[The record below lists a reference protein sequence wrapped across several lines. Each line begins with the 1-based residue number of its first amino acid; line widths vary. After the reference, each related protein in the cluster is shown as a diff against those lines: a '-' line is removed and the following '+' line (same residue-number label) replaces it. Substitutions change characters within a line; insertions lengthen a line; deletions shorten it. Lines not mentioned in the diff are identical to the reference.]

1 MNQVREILGCY
12 TGKGLARKQPEPAG
26 RRVTGYLPCHPPYC
40 WLRLFSSQTFSRI
53 TPQHFSNLVHSS
65 HLPDYEDG
73 TVCSE
78 TSAYKIQT
86 SGNYPEEGTQQVH
99 SYLYALAFSV
109 TRNIC
114 RFALRTFRVHL
125 CSLTVIIIII
135 KPLVLTEESAV
146 DLDSCLRWE
155 KRNVPSMLTVTDTFQ
170 LKIHLAEVHSHFEHF
185 REYSYFLY
193 CHSVQLELCTHLTL
207 GLSQTKKNTTSC
219 SDKTIFFTGSLCF
232 PPTDVVASIK

>member
-1 MNQVREILGCY
+1 
-12 TGKGLARKQPEPAG
+12 
-26 RRVTGYLPCHPPYC
+26 
-40 WLRLFSSQTFSRI
+40 
-53 TPQHFSNLVHSS
+53 
-65 HLPDYEDG
+65 
-73 TVCSE
+73 
-78 TSAYKIQT
+78 
-86 SGNYPEEGTQQVH
+86 VH

-125 CSLTVIIIII
+125 CSLTVIIIIIIIIII

-193 CHSVQLELCTHLTL
+193 CHSV
-207 GLSQTKKNTTSC
+207 
-219 SDKTIFFTGSLCF
+219 
-232 PPTDVVASIK
+232 